1 MGLKSG
7 NKARYYRERK
17 KRNLRRMRIRA
28 LRESL
33 DEKREAPAT
42 TAATPAG
49 GS

>member
-33 DEKREAPAT
+33 NEKRVAPAT
-42 TAATPAG
+42 TTTPAG
-49 GS
+49 GT